1 MIEIFFFMAIDI
13 LKDVGP
19 ITYNSFEMLAIG
31 SPIATVLYGAWIFLI
46 KWRLKQTINVVE
58 QKAFSIL
65 YVIIFIPCAILLCIS
80 NTFKVFSF
88 NIWGGGLDD
97 QHARLFIV
105 ILSLSISS
113 VLTIILL
120 AFLLW
125 LLAKYPAKTKL
136 PPGLIEEIEKA
147 KVDMHDIQILEKEM
161 RNQRDSL
168 GVKSKDIQEKLEML
182 KSQHQ

>member
-1 MIEIFFFMAIDI
+1 M
-13 LKDVGP
+13 G
-19 ITYNSFEMLAIG
+19 
-31 SPIATVLYGAWIFLI
+31 
-46 KWRLKQTINVVE
+46 R
-58 QKAFSIL
+58 
-65 YVIIFIPCAILLCIS
+65 
-80 NTFKVFSF
+80 
-88 NIWGGGLDD
+88 GLDD

-182 KSQHQ
+182 KSQHQEDLEKLKSLKIEAKNAISLVEDYFRKL

>member
-1 MIEIFFFMAIDI
+1 MFFSAMVGLQTFYDFIYMSFKSRQYRKQILLYILGMFLPTYMIEIFFFMAIDI

-31 SPIATVLYGAWIFLI
+31 SPIATILYGAWIFLI
-46 KWRLKQTINVVE
+46 KWRIKQTINVVE

-105 ILSLSISS
+105 
-113 VLTIILL
+113 
-120 AFLLW
+120 
-125 LLAKYPAKTKL
+125 
-136 PPGLIEEIEKA
+136 
-147 KVDMHDIQILEKEM
+147 
-161 RNQRDSL
+161 
-168 GVKSKDIQEKLEML
+168 
-182 KSQHQ
+182 